1 MAPRTVRRFHLG
13 RRRLEANAGDTL
25 LDALASRGLP
35 NVVRSV
41 RYHRP
46 RAPFCGTGDCTGCLV
61 RVNGRPNVRACRLP
75 VADGDRV
82 EEGNAWPSAR
92 FDALGAVD
100 LLFPHGLDTLHGFRR
115 PAWARG
121 LYHRV
126 VRRLAGY
133 ADPPDGAAAAALTAP
148 PRRIDTEIVI
158 VGGGTAG
165 TAAAARLV
173 ERGLRPLRLDRR
185 TEVSELPGSETV
197 SGTTATFLPP
207 PGPDPVRPFTLLGF
221 EEPGRGVVVRCRSV
235 LLAPGSYDTQLLF
248 AGNDRP
254 GVVAA
259 ELALQFARAGHRSPL
274 RRAVVVGGGARAG
287 EVLDRLGGSV
297 RAVVAPGE
305 IGPEVARRASDLGV
319 PLYPRTLVLGA
330 VGRSRVRQLELKG
343 RGAGP
348 RFSLPC
354 DSVILAHRRAPVGQ
368 LAVQAG
374 AALEWR
380 PDPGAYFPRTNA
392 DGATTVPGLFLAG
405 SAGGASRDGSR
416 ASGERA
422 ADSLARGVPP
432 LAGAIDAPSVTP
444 GEFEGYYRE
453 WWKERRAGKTVACGC
468 EDVLLEEV
476 ERAVAG
482 GYRGIEVIKRYT
494 GLGTGLCQGRYCLP
508 DALLL
513 LSILERRA
521 PSDVGSITQRPPA
534 VPTPLAA
541 LAALAGEFPGETV
554 P

>member
-13 RRRLEANAGDTL
+13 RRTLEATAGDSL
-25 LDALASRGLP
+25 LDALAGRGLP

-61 RVNGRPNVRACRLP
+61 RVNGRPNVRACRHP
-75 VADGDRV
+75 VAEGDRV

-126 VRRLAGY
+126 IRRLAGY
-133 ADPPDGAAAAALTAP
+133 AEPPDAAAAAALSAS

-158 VGGGTAG
+158 VGGGAAG

-185 TEVSELPGSETV
+185 RDLSDLPGSETL
-197 SGTTATFLPP
+197 SRTTATFLPP
-207 PGPDPVRPFTLLGF
+207 PGPDPDRPFTLFGF

-235 LLAPGSYDTQLLF
+235 VLAPGSYDTQLMF

-254 GVVAA
+254 GVVSA
-259 ELALQFARAGHRSPL
+259 ELATQFARPGRRSPL
-274 RRAVVVGGGARAG
+274 HRAVVVGGGSRCG
-287 EVLDRLGGSV
+287 EVLEQLGDAV
-297 RAVVAPGE
+297 RAVVAPGD
-305 IGPEVARRASDLGV
+305 IGPDVARKASDLGV
-319 PLYPRTLVLGA
+319 PLYPRTLVLA
-330 VGRSRVRQLELKG
+330 ALGRSRVRQLELKG
-343 RGAGP
+343 RGSGP

-354 DSVILAHRRAPVGQ
+354 DSVVLAHRRAPVGQ
-368 LAVQAG
+368 LAIQSG

-380 PDPGAYFPRTNA
+380 PDPGAYFPRTNVG
-392 DGATTVPGLFLAG
+392 GATTVPGLFVAG

-416 ASGERA
+416 GSGERA
-422 ADSLARGVPP
+422 ADSLA
-432 LAGAIDAPSVTP
+432 AGAPPFGGAPEAPPVAP

-453 WWKERRAGKTVACGC
+453 LLHERRAGKTVVCAC

-513 LSILERRA
+513 LSILERR
-521 PSDVGSITQRPPA
+521 PPCDVGSITQRPPA

-541 LAALAGEFPGETV
+541 LAALAGEFPGEAV